1 MELKRLSDVSISNN
15 DANHVKKNNIRSRIN
30 WHWSNGIR
38 VGYPVAQIL
47 DEHFEFVCSSGART
61 RMRPLLLIGC
71 LCMSLFW
78 TSCNSK

>member
-1 MELKRLSDVSISNN
+1 MELKRLSKISISTD
-15 DANHVKKNNIRSRIN
+15 DADHVKKIRSRIN
-30 WHWSNGIR
+30 WHWSNGIK
-38 VGYPVAQIL
+38 VGYPVAQVL

-78 TSCNSK
+78 TSCSSK